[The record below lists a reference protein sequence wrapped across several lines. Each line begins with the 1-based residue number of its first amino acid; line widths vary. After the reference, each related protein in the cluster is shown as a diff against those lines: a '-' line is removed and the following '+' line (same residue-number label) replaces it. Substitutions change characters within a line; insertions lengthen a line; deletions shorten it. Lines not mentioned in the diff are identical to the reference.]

1 MNVFDIFGFLLKF
14 SFLTDIIKAMPQN
27 DGSPTLSVKP
37 LTFSKRLL
45 IIAVILLLLNLCGIY
60 LKKVLL
66 IDNFVSNALF
76 FFFDASSEANIPT
89 FYSSLILC
97 KKKYW
102 LVLMIIFAWLS
113 VDETASIHEQFGKMG
128 KTFDLN
134 SGYLY
139 YSWIIPYI
147 LFAIIAFFFFFRF
160 LFKLPYPTRILFI
173 ISGFIYTGAAICF
186 ELFEGNIAKKYGP
199 NTLNDLLLCAAEE
212 FLEMTGVI
220 IFIYAL
226 LRYAAATD
234 PTLFLTIISR
244 KVQDPETKTHASNQ
258 LS

>member
-1 MNVFDIFGFLLKF
+1 
-14 SFLTDIIKAMPQN
+14 MPQY
-27 DGSPTLSVKP
+27 DGFPTISVNP

-45 IIAVILLLLNLCGIY
+45 MIAVILLLLNLFGIY

-66 IDNFVSNALF
+66 IDSFVSNALF

-89 FYSSLILC
+89 YFSSLILFISAAILYVIYKTEPKGFG
-97 KKKYW
+97 KKRYW
-102 LVLMIIFAWLS
+102 QVLMIIFAWLS
-113 VDETASIHEQFGKMG
+113 LDETASIHEQFGKMG
-128 KTFDLN
+128 KTLHLH

-147 LFAIIAFFFFFRF
+147 LFAIIAFFFFLRF
-160 LFKLPYPTRILFI
+160 LFKLPYATRILFI
-173 ISGFIYTGAAICF
+173 ISGFIYTGAATCF

-226 LRYAAATD
+226 LRYAAATH
-234 PTLFLTIISR
+234 PNLFLTFLSR
-244 KVQDPETKTHASNQ
+244 KVPEPETKSQASNQ

>member
-1 MNVFDIFGFLLKF
+1 
-14 SFLTDIIKAMPQN
+14 MPQN
-27 DGSPTLSVKP
+27 DGLPTLTVNP

-76 FFFDASSEANIPT
+76 FFFDASAEANIPT
-89 FYSSLILC
+89 YFSSLLLFIAAVILYVIYTTATKGFG
-97 KKKYW
+97 KKGYW
-102 LVLMIIFAWLS
+102 RVLMIIFAWLS
-113 VDETASIHEQFGKMG
+113 LDETASIHEQFGKMG
-128 KTFDLN
+128 KTLHLT

-139 YSWIIPYI
+139 YSWIIPYT
-147 LFAIIAFFFFFRF
+147 LFVMIGFFFFLKF

-173 ISGFIYTGAAICF
+173 VSGLIYVGAAIGF

-199 NTLNDLLLCAAEE
+199 NTLNDLLLCATEE

-234 PTLFLTIISR
+234 PTLFLKIISR
-244 KVQDPETKTHASNQ
+244 KVQEPETKPHASNQ

>member
-1 MNVFDIFGFLLKF
+1 
-14 SFLTDIIKAMPQN
+14 MPQT
-27 DGSPTLSVKP
+27 DGSPTISVNP

-45 IIAVILLLLNLCGIY
+45 IIAVFLLLLNLCGIY
-60 LKKVLL
+60 IKKVLQ

-89 FYSSLILC
+89 FFSSLLLFIAAAILYVIYKTAPKGFD
-97 KKKYW
+97 KKRYW
-102 LVLMIIFAWLS
+102 QVLMIIFAFLS
-113 VDETASIHEQFGKMG
+113 VDETASIHEQFGKIG
-128 KTFDLN
+128 KSLHLH

-147 LFAIIAFFFFFRF
+147 LFAIIAFFFFLRF

-173 ISGFIYTGAAICF
+173 ISGFVYTGAAICF

-199 NTLNDLLLCAAEE
+199 NTLNDLLLCAIEE

-226 LRYAAATD
+226 LRYAAGTY
-234 PTLFLTIISR
+234 PTLFLKIISG
-244 KVQDPETKTHASNQ
+244 KVQEPETKTRASNQ

>member
-1 MNVFDIFGFLLKF
+1 
-14 SFLTDIIKAMPQN
+14 MPQN

-76 FFFDASSEANIPT
+76 FFFDASSEANVPT
-89 FYSSLILC
+89 YFSSLLLFISAVILYVIYKTAPKGFG
-97 KKKYW
+97 KKRYW
-102 LVLMIIFAWLS
+102 RVLMIIFAWLS
-113 VDETASIHEQFGKMG
+113 VDETASIHEQFGKIG
-128 KTFDLN
+128 KTFHLN

-147 LFAIIAFFFFFRF
+147 LFAIIAFFFFLRF
-160 LFKLPYPTRILFI
+160 LFKLPYSTRILFI
-173 ISGFIYTGAAICF
+173 ISGFIYTGAAIGF

-226 LRYAAATD
+226 LRYAAATN
-234 PTLFLTIISR
+234 PTLFLTISSG
-244 KVQDPETKTHASNQ
+244 KVHEPETKTPASNQ

>member
-1 MNVFDIFGFLLKF
+1 
-14 SFLTDIIKAMPQN
+14 MPQN

-37 LTFSKRLL
+37 VTFSKTLL

-66 IDNFVSNALF
+66 IDNHVSNALF

-89 FYSSLILC
+89 FFSSLLLFIAAVILYVIYKTEPKGFG
-97 KKKYW
+97 KKRYW
-102 LVLMIIFAWLS
+102 QVLMTIFAWLS

-128 KTFDLN
+128 KTFHLN
-134 SGYLY
+134 SDYLY

-147 LFAIIAFFFFFRF
+147 LFAIIAFFFFLRF
-160 LFKLPYPTRILFI
+160 LFKLPYSTRILFI
-173 ISGFIYTGAAICF
+173 ISGFVYTGAAICF

-226 LRYAAATD
+226 LRYAAATN
-234 PTLFLTIISR
+234 PTLFLTISSR
-244 KVQDPETKTHASNQ
+244 KVQEPETKTPASNQ

>member
-1 MNVFDIFGFLLKF
+1 
-14 SFLTDIIKAMPQN
+14 MPQN
-27 DGSPTLSVKP
+27 DGSPTLFVKP

-89 FYSSLILC
+89 FFSSLILFISAVILYVIYKTAPKGFG
-97 KKKYW
+97 KKRYW
-102 LVLMIIFAWLS
+102 RVLMIIFAWLS

-128 KTFDLN
+128 KTFHLN
-134 SGYLY
+134 SDYLY

-147 LFAIIAFFFFFRF
+147 LFAIIAFFFFLRF

-186 ELFEGNIAKKYGP
+186 ELLEGNIAKKYGP
-199 NTLNDLLLCAAEE
+199 NTLNDLLLCATEE

-244 KVQDPETKTHASNQ
+244 KVQEPETKTHASNQ

>member
-1 MNVFDIFGFLLKF
+1 
-14 SFLTDIIKAMPQN
+14 MPQY
-27 DGSPTLSVKP
+27 DGSPTISVNP

-45 IIAVILLLLNLCGIY
+45 IIAIILLLLNLFGLY
-60 LKKVLL
+60 FKKVLL

-89 FYSSLILC
+89 FFSSLLLFIAAAILYVIY
-97 KKKYW
+97 KTAPKGLVKMYW
-102 LVLMIIFAWLS
+102 QVLMIIFAWLS
-113 VDETASIHEQFGKMG
+113 VDETASIHEQFGKFG
-128 KTFDLN
+128 KSLHLH

-147 LFAIIAFFFFFRF
+147 LFAIIAFFFFLRF

-199 NTLNDLLLCAAEE
+199 NTLNDLLLCAIEE

-226 LRYAAATD
+226 LKYAAATY
-234 PTLFLTIISR
+234 PTLYLKFISG
-244 KVQDPETKTHASNQ
+244 KVQEPETKTHASNQ
-258 LS
+258 LY

>member
-1 MNVFDIFGFLLKF
+1 
-14 SFLTDIIKAMPQN
+14 MPQN
-27 DGSPTLSVKP
+27 DGFPTLSVKP
-37 LTFSKRLL
+37 STFSKRLL
-45 IIAVILLLLNLCGIY
+45 IIAVILLLLNLCAIY

-66 IDNFVSNALF
+66 LDNFVSNALF

-89 FYSSLILC
+89 FFSSLILFISAAILYVIYKTAPKGFG
-97 KKKYW
+97 KKRYW
-102 LVLMIIFAWLS
+102 QILMIIFAWLS
-113 VDETASIHEQFGKMG
+113 VDETASIHEQFGKIG
-128 KTFDLN
+128 KTFHLH

-147 LFAIIAFFFFFRF
+147 FIAIIAFFFFLRF
-160 LFKLPYPTRILFI
+160 LFKLPHATRILFI
-173 ISGFIYTGAAICF
+173 ISGVVYTGAAICF

-199 NTLNDLLLCAAEE
+199 NTLNDLLLSATEE

-226 LRYAAATD
+226 LRYVAATE
-234 PTLFLTIISR
+234 PTLFLTFKSR
-244 KVQDPETKTHASNQ
+244 KVQEPETKTLPSNQ

>member
-1 MNVFDIFGFLLKF
+1 
-14 SFLTDIIKAMPQN
+14 MPQY
-27 DGSPTLSVKP
+27 DGFPTISVNP

-45 IIAVILLLLNLCGIY
+45 MIAVILLLLNLFGIY

-66 IDNFVSNALF
+66 IDSFVSNALF

-89 FYSSLILC
+89 FFSSLILFISAVILYLIYKTAPKGFG
-97 KKKYW
+97 KKMYW
-102 LVLMIIFAWLS
+102 QALMIIFAWLS
-113 VDETASIHEQFGKMG
+113 VDETASIHEQFGKIG
-128 KTFDLN
+128 KTFRLN
-134 SGYLY
+134 SDYLY

-147 LFAIIAFFFFFRF
+147 LFAIIAFFFFLRF
-160 LFKLPYPTRILFI
+160 LFKLPYTTRILFI

-199 NTLNDLLLCAAEE
+199 NTLNDLLLCAIEE

-226 LRYAAATD
+226 LKYAAATY
-234 PTLFLTIISR
+234 PTLYLKFISG
-244 KVQDPETKTHASNQ
+244 KVQETEPKTHASNQ
-258 LS
+258 LY

>member
-1 MNVFDIFGFLLKF
+1 
-14 SFLTDIIKAMPQN
+14 MPQN
-27 DGSPTLSVKP
+27 DVSPTLSVKP

-45 IIAVILLLLNLCGIY
+45 IIAVVLLLLNLCGIY

-66 IDNFVSNALF
+66 LDNYVGNALF

-89 FYSSLILC
+89 YFSSLILFISAVILYVIYNTAP
-97 KKKYW
+97 KGVGIKKYW
-102 LVLMIIFAWLS
+102 RVLMIIFAWLS
-113 VDETASIHEQFGKMG
+113 VDETASIHEQFGKIG
-128 KTFDLN
+128 KTLHLH

-147 LFAIIAFFFFFRF
+147 LFAIIAFFFFLRF
-160 LFKLPYPTRILFI
+160 LFKLPYATRILFI
-173 ISGFIYTGAAICF
+173 ISGIIYTGAATCF

-199 NTLNDLLLCAAEE
+199 NTLNDLLLSATEE

-226 LRYAAATD
+226 LRYAAATA

-244 KVQDPETKTHASNQ
+244 KVPEPETKTHASNQ

>member
-1 MNVFDIFGFLLKF
+1 
-14 SFLTDIIKAMPQN
+14 MPQN
-27 DGSPTLSVKP
+27 DGFPTLSVKP
-37 LTFSKRLL
+37 LTFGKRLL
-45 IIAVILLLLNLCGIY
+45 IIAAILLLLNLCGIY

-89 FYSSLILC
+89 FFSSLLLFIAAAILYVIY
-97 KKKYW
+97 KKAPKGSGKKTYW

-113 VDETASIHEQFGKMG
+113 VDETASIHEQFGKIG
-128 KTFDLN
+128 KTFNLN

-147 LFAIIAFFFFFRF
+147 FFAVIAFFFFSRF

-173 ISGFIYTGAAICF
+173 VSGFVYTGAAICF
-186 ELFEGNIAKKYGP
+186 ELFEGNMAKKYGH
-199 NTLNDLLLCAAEE
+199 NTLNYLLLCAAEE

-226 LRYAAATD
+226 LKYAATTD
-234 PTLFLTIISR
+234 PTLSLTIIPG
-244 KVQDPETKTHASNQ
+244 KVKPVTDKS
-258 LS
+258 

>member
-1 MNVFDIFGFLLKF
+1 MQ
-14 SFLTDIIKAMPQN
+14 QN
-27 DGSPTLSVKP
+27 DVSSTLSVDP

-45 IIAVILLLLNLCGIY
+45 IIAVVLLLLNLCGIY

-66 IDNFVSNALF
+66 LDNFISNGLF

-89 FYSSLILC
+89 FFSSFLLFIPAVILYLIYKSASKGSGLRN
-97 KKKYW
+97 YW

-113 VDETASIHEQFGKMG
+113 IDETASIHEQFGKIG
-128 KTFDLN
+128 KTLHLH

-147 LFAIIAFFFFFRF
+147 LFAVIAFFFFLRF
-160 LFKLPYPTRILFI
+160 LLKLPHATRILFI
-173 ISGFIYTGAAICF
+173 ISGFIYTGAATCF

-226 LRYAAATD
+226 LRYVAATA
-234 PTLFLTIISR
+234 PTLFLTVMST
-244 KVQDPETKTHASNQ
+244 KLPER
-258 LS
+258 

>member
-1 MNVFDIFGFLLKF
+1 
-14 SFLTDIIKAMPQN
+14 MPQT
-27 DGSPTLSVKP
+27 DGSPTISVSP
-37 LTFSKRLL
+37 LKFAKRLL

-76 FFFDASSEANIPT
+76 FFFNASSEANIPT
-89 FYSSLILC
+89 FFSSILLFIAAAILFVIY
-97 KKKYW
+97 KTAPKGSVKMYW
-102 LVLMIIFAWLS
+102 QVLMIIFAWLS
-113 VDETASIHEQFGKMG
+113 VDETASIHEQFGKIG
-128 KTFDLN
+128 NSLHLH

-147 LFAIIAFFFFFRF
+147 LFAIIAFFFFLRF

-186 ELFEGNIAKKYGP
+186 ELFEGNIAKKHGP
-199 NTLNDLLLCAAEE
+199 NTLNDLLLCAIEE
-212 FLEMTGVI
+212 FLEMAGVI

-226 LRYAAATD
+226 LRYAAGTY
-234 PTLFLTIISR
+234 PTLFLRIISR
-244 KVQDPETKTHASNQ
+244 KDQEPQTKTHASNL

>member
-1 MNVFDIFGFLLKF
+1 
-14 SFLTDIIKAMPQN
+14 MPQS
-27 DGSPTLSVKP
+27 DGFPTLSVNP

-66 IDNFVSNALF
+66 IDNFVSNAIF
-76 FFFDASSEANIPT
+76 FFFDASSEANTPT
-89 FYSSLILC
+89 FFSSLLLFIAAAILYVIYKTTPNGFG
-97 KKKYW
+97 KKRYW
-102 LVLMIIFAWLS
+102 QVLMIIFAWLS
-113 VDETASIHEQFGKMG
+113 LDETASIHEQFGKMG
-128 KTFDLN
+128 KTLHLT

-139 YSWIIPYI
+139 YSWIIPYS
-147 LFAIIAFFFFFRF
+147 LFLIIAFFFFLKF
-160 LFKLPYPTRILFI
+160 LFELPYPTRILFI
-173 ISGFIYTGAAICF
+173 ISGFIYTGAAIGF
-186 ELFEGNIAKKYGP
+186 ELFEGNIAKQYGP
-199 NTLNDLLLCAAEE
+199 NTLNDLLLCAIEE

-234 PTLFLTIISR
+234 PTLFLKIISE
-244 KVQDPETKTHASNQ
+244 KVQEPEAKTHPSNQ

>member
-1 MNVFDIFGFLLKF
+1 
-14 SFLTDIIKAMPQN
+14 MPQN
-27 DGSPTLSVKP
+27 DGSHTLSFKP

-45 IIAVILLLLNLCGIY
+45 IIAVILLILNLCGIY
-60 LKKVLL
+60 LKKVLA

-89 FYSSLILC
+89 FFSSLILFISAVILYVIY
-97 KKKYW
+97 KTTPKGVGEKSYW
-102 LVLMIIFAWLS
+102 GALMIIFAWLS
-113 VDETASIHEQFGKMG
+113 VDETASIHEQFGKIG
-128 KTFDLN
+128 KTLHLN

-160 LFKLPYPTRILFI
+160 LLKLPNATRILFI

-199 NTLNDLLLCAAEE
+199 NTLNDLLLCATEE
-212 FLEMTGVI
+212 FLEMTGII

-226 LRYAAATD
+226 LSYFAATHRT
-234 PTLFLTIISR
+234 PSLTILSR
-244 KVQDPETKTHASNQ
+244 KVEEPETETHASNQ
-258 LS
+258 

>member
-1 MNVFDIFGFLLKF
+1 
-14 SFLTDIIKAMPQN
+14 MPQN
-27 DGSPTLSVKP
+27 DGSHTLSVNP

-66 IDNFVSNALF
+66 FDNFVSNALF

-89 FYSSLILC
+89 FFSSLILFISAVILYVIY
-97 KKKYW
+97 KTAPKGFGIKGYW
-102 LVLMIIFAWLS
+102 GVLMIIFAWLS

-128 KTFDLN
+128 KTFHQYSD
-134 SGYLY
+134 YLY
-139 YSWIIPYI
+139 YGWIIPYI
-147 LFAIIAFFFFFRF
+147 LFAIIAFFFFIKF

-186 ELFEGNIAKKYGP
+186 ELFEGNIAKKYGS
-199 NTLNDLLLCAAEE
+199 NTLNYLLLCAAEE
-212 FLEMTGVI
+212 FLEMAGVI

-226 LRYAAATD
+226 LRYVAATD

-244 KVQDPETKTHASNQ
+244 KGQEPGTTTHASNRI
-258 LS
+258 S

>member
-1 MNVFDIFGFLLKF
+1 MAQ
-14 SFLTDIIKAMPQN
+14 S
-27 DGSPTLSVKP
+27 DGSPNLSVEP

-45 IIAVILLLLNLCGIY
+45 IVAVVLFFLNLCAIY

-89 FYSSLILC
+89 FFSSLILFIAAGILYVIYKAASKESG

-102 LVLMIIFAWLS
+102 MVLMVIFAWLS
-113 VDETASIHEQFGKMG
+113 VDETASIHEQFGKIG
-128 KTFDLN
+128 NTFHLRSN
-134 SGYLY
+134 YQY
-139 YSWIIPYI
+139 YIWIIPVI
-147 LFAIIAFFFFFRF
+147 PLAIIAFFFFLRF
-160 LFKLPYPTRILFI
+160 LFILPYPTRILFI
-173 ISGFIYTGAAICF
+173 ISGAVYTGAAMCF
-186 ELFEGNIAKKYGP
+186 ELLEGKIAKNYGP

-226 LRYAAATD
+226 LKYVAATD
-234 PTLFLTIISR
+234 PSIFLTIISR
-244 KVQDPETKTHASNQ
+244 NARERET
-258 LS
+258 